1 MGFSPRCFR
10 GGKIH
15 VQMRNEKLPMLK
27 LWSFK
32 FQAAFEIAS
41 IWRLG
46 VRGHAPKS
54 VKIL

>member
-1 MGFSPRCFR
+1 
-10 GGKIH
+10 
-15 VQMRNEKLPMLK
+15 MRNEKLPLLK

-41 IWRLG
+41 IRRLR
-46 VRGHAPKS
+46 VKRGHAPKS

>member
-1 MGFSPRCFR
+1 
-10 GGKIH
+10 
-15 VQMRNEKLPMLK
+15 MRNEKLPMLK

-32 FQAAFEIAS
+32 FWAAFETAS
-41 IWRLG
+41 IWRLR